1 MPFQLC
7 FVNQVF
13 NKNPGYWIGEWRA
26 VCGRAG
32 GHILNGVKL
41 WFPLNN
47 FSLLWPIDTKLGV

>member
-13 NKNPGYWIGEWRA
+13 NENPGYWIGEWRA

-32 GHILNGVKL
+32 VRAGWWAYPKWRQTVV
-41 WFPLNN
+41 
-47 FSLLWPIDTKLGV
+47 SAQ